1 MKTNR
6 LGRTGIEVTE
16 LCFGAL
22 PMGPAQ
28 KDMPVEESAKLVEAA
43 LLGGIKFIDTAQMY
57 HTYAPIRLGI
67 KRAGIRPVIA
77 TKSAAADYEG
87 MQAAIE
93 EARRELDIDVID
105 IMLLHAARAGTS
117 VFEERAGAL
126 QCMLDYKEKGILRAV
141 GISTHNVKVV
151 ERAAG
156 MEELDVVFP
165 ILNLHGTGILEGTRA
180 DMEQAVQTA
189 VDAGKGVYLMKALSG
204 GLHINEFDDCMQYA
218 RNIPGIAAVAL
229 GMVSLREV
237 EYNLK
242 YFSDIPADELPD
254 VQGWSKRYTVV
265 QSLCIGCGRCVKG
278 CPNLAMEMGKE
289 THKAHILQ
297 DRCLTCGYCTTYCP
311 QFAIRII

>member
-1 MKTNR
+1 MKTNI

-43 LLGGIKFIDTAQMY
+43 LLGGVRFIDTAQMY
-57 HTYAPIRLGI
+57 HTYEPIRLGMQ
-67 KRAGIRPVIA
+67 RAGIRPVIA

-87 MQAAIE
+87 MQAAIQ
-93 EARRELDIDVID
+93 EALRELDVDQID

-117 VFEERAGAL
+117 VFEDRAGAL
-126 QCMLDYKEKGILRAV
+126 QCMLDYKAKGILRSV

-151 ERAAG
+151 EAAAER
-156 MEELDVVFP
+156 EELDIVFP
-165 ILNLHGTGILEGTRA
+165 ILNLHGTGILEGDRTEMERA
-180 DMEQAVQTA
+180 VEKA

-204 GLHINEFDDCMQYA
+204 GLHINAFDACMQYA
-218 RNIPGIAAVAL
+218 RGIPGIAAVAL

-242 YFSDIPADELPD
+242 YFSGIPAGELPD

-265 QSLCIGCGRCVKG
+265 QSLCVGCGRCVKG
-278 CPNLAMEMGKE
+278 CPNLAMEMGE
-289 THKAHILQ
+289 ESHKAHIIQ